1 MIDEKGLARKIA
13 PFVPSNL
20 EIRTTPWGMGEDA
33 EIFFVE
39 KGTER
44 RHLVSVQL
52 GEGYAVLNK
61 WFYEHKYLDGV
72 TGGVRVAR
80 MEGTESDNVDPNP
93 AKLGPKLAQALL
105 GPDDFELKRQEGF
118 ASHPLFEGIW
128 DAVQEAMAGRKDLWA
143 LVNREASWIGP
154 EEDLIEILGEGDELI
169 ASVSTG
175 AGMAVV
181 KDHATGETSM
191 VSGAKRLP
199 EVADLLRTAFLSS
212 TGPRP

>member
-1 MIDEKGLARKIA
+1 MIDEKDLARKIA
-13 PFVPSNL
+13 PFVPANL

-52 GEGYAVLNK
+52 GNGYAVLNK
-61 WFYEHKYLDGV
+61 TFYETKDL
-72 TGGVRVAR
+72 GGVRIAR
-80 MEGTESDNVDPNP
+80 IDGTEDAEVDPRP
-93 AKLGPKLAQALL
+93 ERLGRKLAEELAD
-105 GPDDFELKRQEGF
+105 PADFELKREEGV

-128 DAVQEAMAGRKDLWA
+128 AAVTEATGEREGLRII
-143 LVNREASWIGP
+143 VNRETSWVGP

>member
-1 MIDEKGLARKIA
+1 MIDEKDLARKIA
-13 PFVPSNL
+13 PFVPAHL

-52 GEGYAVLNK
+52 GNGYAVLNK
-61 WFYEHKYLDGV
+61 TFYETKDL
-72 TGGVRVAR
+72 GGVRIAR
-80 MEGTESDNVDPNP
+80 IDGTEDAEVDPRP
-93 AKLGPKLAQALL
+93 ERLGRKLAEELAD
-105 GPDDFELKRQEGF
+105 PADFELKREEGV

-128 DAVQEAMAGRKDLWA
+128 AAVMEATGEREGLRII
-143 LVNREASWIGP
+143 VNRESSWIGP
-154 EEDLIEILGEGDELI
+154 EEDLIQIHDGEDGGPI

-181 KDHATGETSM
+181 KNHATGETNV
-191 VSGAKRLP
+191 VSGARRLP
-199 EVADLLRTAFLSS
+199 EVADLLRATLPPVAA
-212 TGPRP
+212 PRP